1 MLSVMR
7 LVTGL
12 ALIWLGLAPAMAG
25 EAAAPPPYSDDRS
38 DAGAVVRSF
47 YNAVNRHEFARAWS
61 YFGKPPSK
69 DFDAFVKGYD
79 DTAFVDVFTGRIN
92 SEGAAGS
99 TYAQVA
105 VAIRATGKSGE
116 TKVFAGCYTVKAVNP
131 QIQDPPFRAL
141 LIEKAAL
148 KTVDDVALSGAAPEW
163 CGEGAAPAETAEE
176 ALARAS
182 ALFALQNR
190 DSCDNLKD
198 ARGPDTGTKP
208 EVYELHIHNAGE
220 TSADPEHLYRLY
232 EFACSL
238 YAYNAS
244 TVYYL
249 ANDYG
254 EINKLAFAEP
264 HMDIKYADDEG
275 AKLKS
280 MVVDGFTASD
290 VLINSSFDAASATLS
305 SFSKWRGVGDASS
318 SGTWKFIEGQF
329 VLKDYEVDPTTDGEI
344 NPIKVISDGFIKN

>member
-1 MLSVMR
+1 MR
-7 LVTGL
+7 ILL
-12 ALIWLGLAPAMAG
+12 ALFLIWLGLAAAVA
-25 EAAAPPPYSDDRS
+25 EDAAAPPPYSDDRS
-38 DAGAVVRSF
+38 DAGALVRSL
-47 YNAVNRHEFARAWS
+47 YNAVNRHEFARAWG
-61 YFGKPPSK
+61 YFGNPPSK
-69 DFDAFVKGYD
+69 DFEAFVKGYD

-99 TYAQVA
+99 TYSQVA
-105 VAIRATGKSGE
+105 VAIRATDNKGE

-141 LIEKAAL
+141 LIEKASL
-148 KTVDDVALSGAAPEW
+148 KAVDDVALSGAAPEW
-163 CGEGAAPAETAEE
+163 CGDGAAPAQTAEE

-182 ALFALQNR
+182 QLFALQNR
-190 DSCDNLKD
+190 DSCSNLKD
-198 ARGPDTGTKP
+198 ARGPDAAAKP
-208 EVYELHIHNAGE
+208 EVYELHVHTAGE

-254 EINKLAFAEP
+254 EINKVSFAEP

-275 AKLKS
+275 TKLKS
-280 MVVDGFTASD
+280 MVVDGFTATD
-290 VLINSSFDAASATLS
+290 VLVNASFDQATATLS
-305 SFSKWRGVGDASS
+305 SFDKWRGVGDAAST
-318 SGTWKFIEGQF
+318 GTWKFLEGQF
-329 VLKDYEVDPTTDGEI
+329 VLKSYDVDPTTDDEI
-344 NPIKVISDGFIKN
+344 NPIPVIADGKIKH